1 MGSGLRTSVFAVIL
15 INSSLHYKFSKAHR
29 LKPTIGIPYIDH
41 SGFSS
46 RIMKSNNVLQSAF

>member
-15 INSSLHYKFSKAHR
+15 INSSLHYKYSKAHR

-46 RIMKSNNVLQSAF
+46 RIMKSNNVL